1 MKKIILLLLLPLA
14 TLMAVDFMMTRE
26 GLIPPAKIEDSSIDT
41 PVTATDSEGSDKPS
55 TSTADTISEESSS
68 STESATS
75 EEAPAS
81 DDSSSTTVAS
91 DSTPEEETPS
101 SGYTPSADTPAS
113 TSHSTTPATPSEEE
127 TPASDDSSST
137 TVASDSTPEEEIPS
151 SGYTPSADTPASTS
165 HSTTPAAPSEEEAPA
180 SDAPASTPHD
190 TTATPE
196 ETHTV
201 HSDKNPYLEPINL
214 PKCDASNPEV
224 QFIRKNADWKH
235 INDKNKRIFCVSPG
249 NYTALKKIVGP
260 NMISGIKITSS
271 GTPKKRRYILLN
283 NGNNIHPAKLKKS
296 QLANY
301 TLELKGASY
310 WVIDRAASFDVNFSH
325 SFILNRNSTH
335 NIFNRMFTQNLFHT
349 MWIRNGSHYNTI
361 QNSRFDGVSK
371 QGALADLSTINLLDF
386 GDIEIEIKG
395 TKVINNEFLNTK
407 AIRMAA
413 ESLGDKYDYYAKRQ
427 HCNYEGT
434 IFDSNTLEFNHAGRT
449 DCKGHYVPN
458 GKCSNAEFGVEMK
471 AGTDNG
477 DNPLIITNNK
487 QWGGR
492 PTDPTFKTLSGKGG
506 FSTAYLGT
514 KNVYYAR
521 NVVFDN
527 TSGISAADG
536 GNKGIGNSHITIE
549 KNIFLNCGERYRAKG
564 KSALQIWSSESITVK
579 NNLIVNP
586 LGSWANVSG
595 NYHNNYFGKND
606 IININ
611 TPIVYKNNKEPI
623 KGIQPIDTNHY
634 YKTPEAGGYTEDYV
648 FTADKFTNN
657 PRIIRLKNVI
667 KPK

>member
-26 GLIPPAKIEDSSIDT
+26 GLIPPSAVEQSTIDT
-41 PVTATDSEGSDKPS
+41 PTTSINNDESDK
-55 TSTADTISEESSS
+55 ADTYNTSSEES
-68 STESATS
+68 
-75 EEAPAS
+75 
-81 DDSSSTTVAS
+81 
-91 DSTPEEETPS
+91 PS
-101 SGYTPSADTPAS
+101 MAD
-113 TSHSTTPATPSEEE
+113 
-127 TPASDDSSST
+127 
-137 TVASDSTPEEEIPS
+137 
-151 SGYTPSADTPASTS
+151 
-165 HSTTPAAPSEEEAPA
+165 
-180 SDAPASTPHD
+180 TPHD
-190 TTATPE
+190 TTAEEEIPSTVKSGTSAKPKTSHSSTAPKVKPATVKTPVPE
-196 ETHTV
+196 KTHTSV
-201 HSDKNPYLEPINL
+201 KSGTSAKPKTSHSATAPKVKPATVKTPVPEKTHTSVKSSTNNDIAHSGKNPYLEPVNL

-249 NYTALKKIVGP
+249 NYTALKKIVGSS
-260 NMISGIKITSS
+260 MISGIRITSS
-271 GTPKKRRYILLN
+271 GTPEKRRYILLN